1 MKLHACSVTPKEQK
15 ELDKESPRSRI
26 PRLVLRPYRP
36 KKKGGSS
43 PLSEDCDRRSGH
55 SRRTISSNSSC
66 SDDTGCPSSQS
77 VSPSKTPSDT
87 EHSPVDFPP
96 LEEKQNV
103 KRVTT
108 EAMAEWNIPP
118 ARYKREQRPC
128 ALQRGSEAD
137 FSSSSST
144 GSISAQEVS
153 MSGPTSKRSTLNRR
167 NGAHGRPNASS
178 TLKPISPTATREKEL
193 LSQFYRNQPHMA
205 SSHSSSSNSGSYKG
219 SDSSPTTR
227 RPSTARFTSCSDNHG
242 IKPPTPEQYL
252 TPLQQKEV
260 AIRHLKTKLKD
271 SATKLLEK
279 EAEVDDLKTQLGR
292 MREDWIEE
300 ECHRVEAQLALK
312 EARKEIKQLRQVV
325 ETMKNSLLE
334 KDKGIQKY
342 FIDINIQNKK
352 LETLLHSME
361 LAQNGSMKDDPSLD
375 YACTLP
381 GETLAVSSTYEKL
394 DDGLALEDQAEEEM
408 ADCGLLLNDEMAN
421 RMDFLDQMMPSGRQ
435 PSDDSQHY
443 FGTAEPVSMKCGF
456 EMLSSFC
463 DDQLIVTEKAIQTDV
478 VPYNSNFENLLLYLM
493 KSQNLS
499 PLSIA
504 NNPTLPFPEVSNT
517 LMDLTP
523 SDPNSAILVSPEKSE
538 DSGVCLGP
546 MSHNMN
552 ELDFRPPHDSTGSN
566 LPATSLVEKH
576 YWSNSFLMDLL
587 AVAVPV
593 LPTVAWLFATQTGRT
608 DPVYNIG
615 ALLRGCVIVGLHSLR
630 HTSRKMFQPRFQMPA
645 SP

>member
-103 KRVTT
+103 KRVKT

-167 NGAHGRPNASS
+167 NGAHGRLNVSS

-227 RPSTARFTSCSDNHG
+227 
-242 IKPPTPEQYL
+242 
-252 TPLQQKEV
+252 
-260 AIRHLKTKLKD
+260 
-271 SATKLLEK
+271 
-279 EAEVDDLKTQLGR
+279 EAEVEDLKTQLGR

-375 YACTLP
+375 YVCTLP
-381 GETLAVSSTYEKL
+381 GETMAGSSAYEKL
-394 DDGLALEDQAEEEM
+394 DDGLVLEDQAEEEM

-421 RMDFLDQMMPSGRQ
+421 RIDFLDQMIPSGRQ

-443 FGTAEPVSMKCGF
+443 FGTAEPVSVKCGF

-463 DDQLIVTEKAIQTDV
+463 DDQLIFTEKAIQTDV

-499 PLSIA
+499 PLAIA
-504 NNPTLPFPEVSNT
+504 NNPTLPFPEVSNM

-523 SDPNSAILVSPEKSE
+523 CDPNSAILVSPEKSE

-552 ELDFRPPHDSTGSN
+552 ELDFRPLHDDSTGSN

>member
-227 RPSTARFTSCSDNHG
+227 
-242 IKPPTPEQYL
+242 
-252 TPLQQKEV
+252 
-260 AIRHLKTKLKD
+260 
-271 SATKLLEK
+271 